1 MRQKVKDALLPGQ
14 LGPDFL
20 TQELGTYPALPATR
34 DTRRQAPET
43 AMKNND
49 LTIFDLLTTTTTTRK
64 RKRRSGAIYVL
75 RAIR

>member
-14 LGPDFL
+14 LDPDFS

-34 DTRRQAPET
+34 DPRRQAPER

-49 LTIFDLLTTTTTTRK
+49 LTIFDLLTTTTTK
-64 RKRRSGAIYVL
+64 M
-75 RAIR
+75 